1 MTEEDKNL
9 LCQYLTKKQLK
20 FSKNFAT
27 ELSDSKEN
35 LELERKI
42 IEESIDIIE
51 NLFFLKSK
59 KNIIILIDCMDRN
72 KKCRLIR

>member
-51 NLFFLKSK
+51 NLFF
-59 KNIIILIDCMDRN
+59 
-72 KKCRLIR
+72 